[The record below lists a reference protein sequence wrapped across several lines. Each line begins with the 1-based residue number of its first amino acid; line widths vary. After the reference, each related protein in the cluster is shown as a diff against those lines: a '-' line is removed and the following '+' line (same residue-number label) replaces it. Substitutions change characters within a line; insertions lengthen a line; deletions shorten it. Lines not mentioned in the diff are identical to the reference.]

1 MKKTEINSSKIH
13 STMIIFYVTDQKRS
27 AEFYENVFEMKPV
40 LDVPGMTEFRI
51 SDSLSLG
58 LMPGDGIKQLLGDAI
73 EHPFMHGNSTP
84 RAELYLMVDD
94 PQVWMDRA
102 VKAGAEVVSPLS
114 ERDWGD
120 LAGYMKDSDTNI
132 IAFAKKLK

>member
-1 MKKTEINSSKIH
+1 
-13 STMIIFYVTDQKRS
+13 MIIFYVTDQKWS

-73 EHPFMHGNSTP
+73 EHPFLHGNSIP
-84 RAELYLMVDD
+84 RAELYLMVDF
-94 PQVWMDRA
+94 PEIWMERA
-102 VKAGAEVVSPLS
+102 IQAGAEVVSPLS

-120 LAGYMKDSDTNI
+120 LAGYVKGS
-132 IAFAKKLK
+132 